1 MLLISALIWVV
12 IVLLFRN
19 SYTDYQWEDGYRYEK
34 KVWLEEDRLTAP
46 LWLYILVAISI
57 FIPVLNVIIAPSVL
71 IALIIGYSV
80 GEIYLHIELPEQLK
94 FLIEEY

>member
-1 MLLISALIWVV
+1 MLLISALIWAV